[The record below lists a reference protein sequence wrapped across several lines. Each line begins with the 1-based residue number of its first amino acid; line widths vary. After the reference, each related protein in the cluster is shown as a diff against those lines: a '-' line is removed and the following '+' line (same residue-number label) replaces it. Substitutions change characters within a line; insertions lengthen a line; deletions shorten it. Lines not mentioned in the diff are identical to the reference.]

1 MKNRVQSLDYLR
13 GLMALGIMVYH
24 YFTWTGFKFGAET
37 FPGKIGIYGVSVFY
51 VLSGLTLFIVYNNK
65 LSFLNIHH
73 YFIKRV
79 FRIFPLLWL
88 SILLSV
94 FLLNHKT
101 DLTTL
106 LLNLTGLFGFV
117 AHDRYI
123 AIASWSIGNELVFYT
138 IFPLIL
144 LSGRWTRFAPH
155 LFFLISAGIGV
166 YFAFSVMIFNMP
178 LRFQWSNYLNP
189 LNQVML
195 FSGGVLIGR
204 LLSGKKLPPYLG
216 IALLAFAGMAFIFY
230 PVKGD
235 QSTLIAGFNR
245 IAFVLLSFAITASF
259 LMIDFKPGKIAGF
272 ILSRLGE
279 ASYSVYL
286 LHPIVY
292 LMLKKHAGIN
302 YTNLFLLISFTV
314 TLLLS
319 YLVYTYFE
327 TRFISLGQ
335 SVINKLKSRQLIS
348 AEEVKH

>member
-24 YFTWTGFKFGAET
+24 YYTWTGFKFGAET
-37 FPGKIGIYGVSVFY
+37 FPGKIGVYGVSVFY

-65 LSFLNIHH
+65 LNLQNIHY

-94 FLLNHKT
+94 LLLNHKAG
-101 DLTTL
+101 LMTL
-106 LLNLTGLFGFV
+106 MLNLTGLFGFI

-123 AIASWSIGNELVFYT
+123 AIASWSIGNELVFYA
-138 IFPLIL
+138 IFPLVL
-144 LSGRWTRFAPH
+144 LLYNKTRYAPL
-155 LFFLISAGIGV
+155 LFFLISAAIGV

-195 FSGGVLIGR
+195 FSGGVLIGQ
-204 LLSGKKLPPYLG
+204 LLSGKKLPQYFG
-216 IALLAFAGMAFIFY
+216 MSLLAVSGLIFIFY

-245 IAFVLLSFAITASF
+245 IAFVILSFAITASF

-272 ILSRLGE
+272 LLSKLGE

-286 LHPIVY
+286 LHPVVY
-292 LMLKKHAGIN
+292 LLLKKHAGIN
-302 YTNLFLLISFTV
+302 DTNAFLFISFTA

-319 YLVYTYFE
+319 YLVYTFFE
-327 TRFISLGQ
+327 TRFIRLGQ
-335 SVINKLKSRQLIS
+335 SVINKLKSRQV
-348 AEEVKH
+348 AAVEVRD